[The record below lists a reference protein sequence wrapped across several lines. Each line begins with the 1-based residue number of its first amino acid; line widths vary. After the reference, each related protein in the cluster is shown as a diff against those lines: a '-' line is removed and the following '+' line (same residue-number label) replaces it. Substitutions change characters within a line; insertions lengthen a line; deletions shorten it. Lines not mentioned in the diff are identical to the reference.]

1 MMKRAMAGML
11 AGALAACGAEVTVSG
26 SAGTSGTVSFN
37 GGAPSQ
43 TAQISVEEGAQVAVV
58 AAADDNHAFS
68 HWTGDVDAVCEG
80 DAFQSSIVVQA
91 RAGLSLTAVF
101 GLRNRLDS
109 DDPRPHGYMDRFTQK
124 GDGTWSAAWTDGSWT
139 QNPAWWLDGY
149 VPTNRNDVLHF
160 QNWQQ
165 PDFLFHAWIDWPS
178 GDWTLGTI
186 ADSSPQSKFNLASG
200 WGHYLYIQDQE
211 NSHARWQHEAGQMG
225 GFGTTDAN
233 TPHRVN
239 RVWAATA
246 LGVNTAKAGHEL
258 IIHEL
263 SGGGYVRKVGPG
275 RLTLEQPSAGGLRL
289 EQGCVDLGIAD
300 AEAGYV
306 PGAYGQYDA
315 AATDTMTWAAA
326 PDGKE
331 RLTVW
336 KDANGTLDRNGNAV
350 RLTAPYKISQP
361 GEKGWTNIW
370 YGPVRGT
377 KTVRGV
383 PLLDFGAYT
392 YGATADNGG
401 TFVDGSYYPGEQAT
415 LGVGAGLNVGSAYED
430 VRTVFMAFEYPS
442 RGGTQSPVSYWNGS
456 SDARTM
462 VVKASGDG
470 LMASGNDDLKF
481 RGAFYENGAPFKSE
495 VNQNHGY
502 RDGHAFSV
510 IAGCVTNNGA
520 AVEFWHMGVQAGARL
535 AGGIRVAEALVYTNS
550 LTEAEIARNNL
561 WMQRKWHDRTVNDVY
576 PWSLD
581 YLSLCSVD
589 DSAEIRVDAG
599 RTAAI
604 RTVHRPIWSKM
615 AGRPLVKTGDG
626 ILELDRCSTNLDI
639 VVKGGRVRF
648 IRETA
653 QIAEEPE
660 PAPHPAVWLDATQAD
675 RFVFEEGSTSN
686 VVAWLDRRPD
696 FDVSF
701 TNSYSG
707 VRAPTLNANG
717 LHGKPC
723 VDFGTSWDKAG
734 PRLRHCEGLN
744 VVAAGWSGK
753 IADGFVVWRNIAP
766 AAATPYIFQS
776 HGPYAAF
783 RRDSNNSLCTGFDS
797 KLTSGFQV
805 VNWTAMWRVDGRFML
820 PDNEFNDAGRDEYVV
835 VRHRAHGSRYI
846 TSLGGAAPGDSR
858 FNYGGGC
865 QIAEFIGYD
874 YMLSDFAARQTE
886 AYLMKKWQ
894 GAAHPDAR
902 PELDRIDSLTF
913 AEGVAPVLETASDRG
928 FGRIAGSGTLVKTGA
943 GCVKVGTL
951 EGFSRVDVQEG
962 GFAYAADG
970 ALPSELVFT
979 LPREGTSQPLV
990 TATGTLGLAALT
1002 SVRIDVEGGEKPVFG
1017 LYPLVAAEA
1026 FTGDVGGVE
1035 VVSNVKGL
1043 VSVSLVLAKGRL
1055 CVNFAPKGTVL
1066 IVR

>member
-1 MMKRAMAGML
+1 MTSIRQGAAGVLAGML
-11 AGALAACGAEVTVSG
+11 AGVLSAYGAEVTISG

-43 TAQISVEEGAQVAVV
+43 TVQISVEEGTCVNVV
-58 AAADDNHAFS
+58 AAADDEHAFS

-80 DAFQSSIVVQA
+80 GALQSNIVVQA

-109 DDPRPHGYMDRFTQK
+109 SDPRPHGYLNRFTQK
-124 GDGTWSAAWTDGSWT
+124 DDGSWSAAWTDGPWAK
-139 QNPAWWLDGY
+139 NPTWWLDGY
-149 VPTNRNDVLHF
+149 VPTNQNDVLHF

-165 PDFLFHAWIDWPS
+165 PDSLFHAWIDWPS

-200 WGHYLYIQDQE
+200 WGHYLYIQNQE
-211 NSHARWQHEAGQMG
+211 NSHARWQHEVNTMG

-246 LGVNTAKAGHEL
+246 LGINTAKADHEL

-315 AATDTMTWAAA
+315 AATDTMTWAVA

-336 KDANGTLDRNGNAV
+336 KDVNGTRDRNGNAV
-350 RLTAPYKISQP
+350 RLTAPYPARQP
-361 GEKGWTNIW
+361 GWTNTW

-401 TFVDGSYYPGEQAT
+401 TFVDDSYYPGERAT

-442 RGGTQSPVSYWNGS
+442 RGGTQSPVSFWERGAGGS
-456 SDARTM
+456 RTM

-470 LMASGNDDLKF
+470 LMASSNDDLKF

-495 VNQNHGY
+495 VNQNHSY

-510 IAGCVTNNGA
+510 IAGCVTNNGPS
-520 AVEFWHMGVQAGARL
+520 VPFWHMGMQPGLRL

-581 YLSLCSVD
+581 YLFLCSVD

-604 RTVHRPIWSKM
+604 RTVHRPVWSSL

-626 ILELDRCSTNLDI
+626 MLELDRCSTNLDL

-653 QIAEEPE
+653 QIADAPS
-660 PAPHPAVWLDATQAD
+660 PAPHAYFWGDATRTD
-675 RFVFEEGSTSN
+675 RFVFAADNPSN
-686 VVAWLDRRPD
+686 IVCWLDCRADAPHAL
-696 FDVSF
+696 
-701 TNSYSG
+701 TNWVET
-707 VRAPTLNANG
+707 VRFATLNENG
-717 LHGKPC
+717 LRGLPC
-723 VDFGTSWDKAG
+723 VDFGTAFDGTG
-734 PRLRHCEGLN
+734 PRLAFTSATN
-744 VVAAGWSGK
+744 TSGK
-753 IADGFVVWRNIAP
+753 IGGYVRNVVDGFIVWHNIAAP
-766 AAATPYIFQS
+766 GVNPYIFS
-776 HGPYAAF
+776 DTCAYPAF
-783 RRDSNNSLCTGFDS
+783 TRTKDSLQPGYGTGAVQFF
-797 KLTSGFQV
+797 LENYTSQ
-805 VNWTAMWRVDGRFML
+805 WRVDGRLMH
-820 PDNEFNDAGRDEYVV
+820 PENEFNDQGRAEL
-835 VRHRAHGSRYI
+835 RHRALPGRRKALHEPAERIPGCGQGRRLPDRGSHLLRLCALRLRRAPDG
-846 TSLGGAAPGDSR
+846 SLSAEEMEGHDASRRLSRTGPHRFARLRRRAACPGDGQRPGLWAHRRFGHAREDGDGMRDSR
-858 FNYGGGC
+858 HVGRVLARGRAGGRFCLRDRWRTAVRAG
-865 QIAEFIGYD
+865 
-874 YMLSDFAARQTE
+874 LHAA
-886 AYLMKKWQ
+886 Q
-894 GAAHPDAR
+894 GGDA
-902 PELDRIDSLTF
+902 
-913 AEGVAPVLETASDRG
+913 
-928 FGRIAGSGTLVKTGA
+928 
-943 GCVKVGTL
+943 
-951 EGFSRVDVQEG
+951 
-962 GFAYAADG
+962 AADG
-970 ALPSELVFT
+970 H
-979 LPREGTSQPLV
+979 G
-990 TATGTLGLAALT
+990 
-1002 SVRIDVEGGEKPVFG
+1002 
-1017 LYPLVAAEA
+1017 
-1026 FTGDVGGVE
+1026 
-1035 VVSNVKGL
+1035 
-1043 VSVSLVLAKGRL
+1043 
-1055 CVNFAPKGTVL
+1055 
-1066 IVR
+1066 

>member
-1 MMKRAMAGML
+1 MTSIRQGAAGVLAGML
-11 AGALAACGAEVTVSG
+11 AGVLSAYGAEVTISG

-43 TAQISVEEGAQVAVV
+43 TVQISVEEGTRVNVV
-58 AAADDNHAFS
+58 AAADDEHAFS

-80 DAFQSSIVVQA
+80 GALQSNIVVQA
-91 RAGLSLTAVF
+91 RTGLSLTAVF

-109 DDPRPHGYMDRFTQK
+109 NDLRPHGYLNRFTQK
-124 GDGTWSAAWTDGSWT
+124 DDGSWSAAWTDGPWAK
-139 QNPAWWLDGY
+139 NPTWWLDGY
-149 VPTNRNDVLHF
+149 VPTNQNDVLHF

-165 PDFLFHAWIDWPS
+165 PDSLFHAWIDWPS

-200 WGHYLYIQDQE
+200 WGHYLYIQNQE
-211 NSHARWQHEAGQMG
+211 NSHARWQHEISAMG

-246 LGVNTAKAGHEL
+246 LGINTAKADHEL

-315 AATDTMTWAAA
+315 AATDTMTWAVA

-336 KDANGTLDRNGNAV
+336 KDVNGTRDRYGNAV
-350 RLTAPYKISQP
+350 RLTAPYPVWQT
-361 GEKGWTNIW
+361 GWTNIW

-401 TFVDGSYYPGEQAT
+401 SFVDDSYYPGERAT

-430 VRTVFMAFEYPS
+430 VRTVFMAFEFPS
-442 RGGTQSPVSYWNGS
+442 RGGTQSPVSFWERGAGGS
-456 SDARTM
+456 RTM

-470 LMASGNDDLKF
+470 LMASSNDDLKF

-495 VNQNHGY
+495 VNQNHSY

-510 IAGCVTNNGA
+510 IAGCVTNNGPS
-520 AVEFWHMGVQAGARL
+520 VPFWHMGMQPGLRL

-581 YLSLCSVD
+581 YLFLCSVD

-604 RTVHRPIWSKM
+604 RTVHRPVWSSL

-626 ILELDRCSTNLDI
+626 MLELDRCSTNLDL

-653 QIAEEPE
+653 QIADAPS
-660 PAPHPAVWLDATQAD
+660 PAPHAYFWGDATRTD
-675 RFVFEEGSTSN
+675 RFVFAADNPSN
-686 VVAWLDRRPD
+686 IVCWLDCRADAPHAL
-696 FDVSF
+696 
-701 TNSYSG
+701 TNWVET
-707 VRAPTLNANG
+707 VRFATLNENG
-717 LHGKPC
+717 LRGLPC
-723 VDFGTSWDKAG
+723 VDFGTAFDGTG
-734 PRLRHCEGLN
+734 PRLAFTSATN
-744 VVAAGWSGK
+744 TSGK
-753 IADGFVVWRNIAP
+753 IGGYVRNVVDGFIVWHNIAAP
-766 AAATPYIFQS
+766 GVNPYIFS
-776 HGPYAAF
+776 DTCAYPAF
-783 RRDSNNSLCTGFDS
+783 TRTKDSLQPGYGTGAVQFF
-797 KLTSGFQV
+797 LENYTSQ
-805 VNWTAMWRVDGRFML
+805 WRVDGRLMH
-820 PDNEFNDAGRDEYVV
+820 PENEFNDQGRADYVIVRCRGAGKLCMNQ
-835 VRHRAHGSRYI
+835 
-846 TSLGGAAPGDSR
+846 LGGFQEAR
-858 FNYGGGC
+858 EGGGC
-865 QIAEFIGYD
+865 QIAEVIYYD
-874 YMLSDFAARQTE
+874 YALSDFAARQTE
-886 AYLMKKWQ
+886 AYLLKKWK
-894 GAAHPDAR
+894 GMMHPDAC
-902 PELDRIDSLTF
+902 PEQDRIDSLVF
-913 AEGVAPVLETASDRG
+913 DGARPVLETASDRG
-928 FGRIAGSGTLVKTGA
+928 FGRIAGSGTLVKTGT
-943 GCVKVGTL
+943 GCVTVGTL

-979 LPREGTSQPLV
+979 LPKEGTPQPMV
-990 TATGTLGLAALT
+990 TARGTLDLASLT

-1026 FTGDVGGVE
+1026 FTGDIGGVE

-1043 VSVSLVLAKGRL
+1043 VSVSLVLVKGRM
-1055 CVNFAPKGTVL
+1055 CVNFAPKGTAL